1 MNVSVS
7 RDITLSVV
15 PNHVDSGSLDVTV
28 LRGVKTVHADVIQR
42 PENAR
47 ARARLGV
54 SDLIA
59 INVR

>member
-7 RDITLSVV
+7 RDITPSAV
-15 PNHVDSGSLDVTV
+15 PNHVDSGSSDVTV
-28 LRGVKTVHADVIQR
+28 LKGVKIVREDVIQKL
-42 PENAR
+42 ENAR

-54 SDLIA
+54 LGLIA

>member
-1 MNVSVS
+1 MNVSVN
-7 RDITLSVV
+7 RDTTHLVV
-15 PNHVDSGSLDVTV
+15 PNHVASDSLGVTV
-28 LRGVKTVHADVIQR
+28 LRGAKTVHVDVIQR

-59 INVR
+59 ISVR